1 MLNNPDTVI
10 GSIPDRKKG
19 GSVLE
24 PIPEP
29 LGMCQDPQH
38 MPLSHT
44 YIPPGMQLRHTCPSC
59 GHETIIRPMNI
70 TF

>member
-44 YIPPGMQLRHTCPSC
+44 YIPPGMQLRH
-59 GHETIIRPMNI
+59 I
-70 TF
+70 

>member
-1 MLNNPDTVI
+1 MLNNPDTHI
-10 GSIPDRKKG
+10 GRIPERKKG

-24 PIPEP
+24 PLPEEP
-29 LGMCQDPQH
+29 KMCQDPQH
-38 MPLSHT
+38 LPASHM

-59 GHETIIRPMNI
+59 RHETIVRPMNI